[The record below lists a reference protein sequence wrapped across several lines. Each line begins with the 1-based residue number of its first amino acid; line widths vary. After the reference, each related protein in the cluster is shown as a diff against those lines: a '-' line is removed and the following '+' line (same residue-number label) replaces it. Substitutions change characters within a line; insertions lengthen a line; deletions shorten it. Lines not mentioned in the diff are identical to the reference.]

1 METAKA
7 LEMVASE
14 ALKPVSAVINAL
26 IGPKLERMKV
36 QAKKRELKERLQD
49 KVIQDL
55 LEQYFKRM
63 LQRVSGI
70 KTIVFPEHVLPLT
83 SIYEPLRL
91 KTTPA
96 KNFRLSN
103 DPKIIKLG
111 ATELEPGQNYLIVD
125 SAGMGKS
132 TFAKHLVLDI
142 FHSTIKIPLFL
153 ELRRIDHSETL
164 LGRLS
169 KDIDEDQ
176 DDIDDRFLK
185 MLLSQGEYV
194 IILDGYDELTDSA
207 RSTIG
212 PQIEDLA
219 IKYDQ
224 NTLVLTSRPEVII
237 PEVSRSMVYSIQ
249 PLEREQAES
258 LVLRYDAFANLSVGK
273 GLIGQFDNVSEEFL
287 KTPLLLVLLYRTYG
301 YNQSIATNVTSFY
314 DDVYNAFYKGHDL
327 TKSGFARTKLSGLDS
342 ENFRRLLRG
351 FCFLLLTLTKYSLKN
366 RTEGH
371 TLIEKA
377 IALTSINPASASAF
391 FDDLLISVP
400 FLINDGNEFR
410 FIHKSIAEFFAAE
423 YLAFA
428 PNAEKTIS
436 IIKNGQLSATFSKP
450 FDFLAGLNPSL
461 FRRSLVESVAESFLA
476 KKSKIKDPAI
486 RSLNLLGISHIG
498 FYGGDQIIKFRFPSG
513 YTIGIA
519 SSEMILK
526 VSFEGAG
533 NTMPSEV
540 LKILGNEVLLDE
552 ETSVEFDKEQFNEL
566 LRIKEP
572 IPLTGKSFHK
582 IRNNLIVGH
591 AINILLSH
599 FGTIDEAACKSVLK
613 IIREERKTQNQI
625 DAIISAS

>member
-1 METAKA
+1 MEAAKA

-14 ALKPVSAVINAL
+14 ALKPVSGVINAL

-55 LEQYFKRM
+55 LEQYFKRL

-70 KTIVFPEHVLPLT
+70 KTIVFPEQILPLT

-91 KTTPA
+91 KMTPA
-96 KNFRLSN
+96 KNFKLGN
-103 DPKIIKLG
+103 DQKIITLG
-111 ATELEPGQNYLIVD
+111 ATDLEPGQNYLIVD

-176 DDIDDRFLK
+176 DDIDDKFLK
-185 MLLSQGEYV
+185 MLLTQGEYV

-212 PQIEDLA
+212 PQIAELA

-237 PEVSRSMVYSIQ
+237 PDISRSIVYSIQ
-249 PLEREQAES
+249 PLEKEQAES

-273 GLIGQFDNVSEEFL
+273 GLISQFDNVSEEFL

-301 YNQSIATNVTSFY
+301 YNQSIATSVTSFY

-327 TKSGFARTKLSGLDS
+327 TKSGFSRTKLSELDS

-377 IALTSINPASASAF
+377 ITLTSINPSSIPAF
-391 FDDLLISVP
+391 LDDLLVSVP

-428 PNAEKTIS
+428 PNAEKTIKIVRAS
-436 IIKNGQLSATFSKP
+436 QLSVTFSKP

-461 FRRSLVESVAESFLA
+461 FRGLIVGPVAKSFLA
-476 KKSKIKDPAI
+476 KKNSIKDPVI
-486 RSLNLLGISHIG
+486 RSLIFFGITHIG
-498 FYGGDQIIKFRFPSG
+498 FSQEQEKVNFRSG

-519 SSEMILK
+519 STEGIIKVIL
-526 VSFEGAG
+526 AG
-533 NTMPSEV
+533 EVNTLPSEV
-540 LKILGNEVLLDE
+540 LRILANEIPTE
-552 ETSVEFDKEQFNEL
+552 EESSEEFSKESFEELIRIDKL
-566 LRIKEP
+566 
-572 IPLTGKSFHK
+572 IPLTGKAFQK
-582 IRNNLIVGH
+582 IQNNPIVRH
-591 AINILLSH
+591 AINILLSQ
-599 FGTIDEAACKSVLK
+599 FGTLNEAACKKVLK
-613 IIREERKTQNQI
+613 VIQEERKAQNQI
-625 DAIISAS
+625 DAIISGS